1 MVPPPPVNKEI
12 TLEKNYMKTADRTN
26 IFQICDELN
35 EKGQKPTLDRVRQA
49 LGGGSF
55 TTIQPILREWK
66 DKRSEEPASATTAV
80 PDDIRGMLDGL
91 AAQIW
96 AKASAKAGE
105 DLKALRDGM
114 QARLDEAEQ
123 ERSDAAA
130 EVERLEAETKEQKE
144 KIEASD
150 VNIKSLRTALQAAN
164 VDIQVQS
171 KQIVEGEG
179 LAKRHEKLLLEV
191 GELRGRLAAAME
203 KKKS

>member
-1 MVPPPPVNKEI
+1 
-12 TLEKNYMKTADRTN
+12 MKPADRIN
-26 IFQICDELN
+26 IFQICDDMN

-66 DKRSEEPASATTAV
+66 DKRSEKPASAQVSV

-105 DLKALRDGM
+105 DLKALKDGM
-114 QARLDEAEQ
+114 QARLEEAEA
-123 ERSDAAA
+123 ERADAAA
-130 EVERLEAETKEQKE
+130 EVERLEAETKGQKE
-144 KIEASD
+144 KIDAKD
-150 VNIKSLRTALQAAN
+150 DDIKSLRTALQAAN
-164 VDIQVQS
+164 IDIQIQS
-171 KQIVEGEG
+171 KQIVETEG
-179 LAKRHEKLLLEV
+179 LTSRHEKLLLEV
-191 GELRGRLAAAME
+191 GELRGRLAVVME

>member
-1 MVPPPPVNKEI
+1 
-12 TLEKNYMKTADRTN
+12 MKPADRTN

-66 DKRSEEPASATTAV
+66 DKRSEEPTSVPAAV

-114 QARLDEAEQ
+114 QTKLDETEAE
-123 ERSDAAA
+123 RADAAA
-130 EVERLEAETKEQKE
+130 EVERLEKEAQQRME
-144 KIEASD
+144 KDEARD
-150 VNIKSLRTALQAAN
+150 TEIKSLRTALQAAN
-164 VDIQVQS
+164 IDIQVQS
-171 KQIVEGEG
+171 KQIVDAEA

-191 GELRGRLAAAME
+191 GELRGRLAAATE
-203 KKKS
+203 KKK